1 MTITKELLCQ
11 LHFISMDLILGNQ
24 DYLVSLFRQNNDEW
38 ELKLSNKLELKNIQ
52 TVTLKLIFDDYQTE
66 CSVLIKETGEDFIIV
81 NKPERNDDMILQQF
95 IQQLNKIEYNN
106 EKYGR
111 RKEERIRIGLE
122 KYKDFNLS
130 KPEQTIIIEENR
142 YINQCAIVDVSLHGI
157 QIVTP
162 YMKPIEKTNNF
173 FISVSF
179 INPSET
185 IIINLHKVY
194 TRLTKINNR
203 IYANLSC
210 QILEPVNYIW
220 KERVINIIQIQ
231 NTINN

>member
-1 MTITKELLCQ
+1 MK
-11 LHFISMDLILGNQ
+11 
-24 DYLVSLFRQNNDEW
+24 NNDYEM
-38 ELKLSNKLELKNIQ
+38 LF
-52 TVTLKLIFDDYQTE
+52 TDR
-66 CSVLIKETGEDFIIV
+66 ETGEDFIIV

-179 INPSET
+179 SFMNRSESA
-185 IIINLHKVY
+185 LK
-194 TRLTKINNR
+194 RQSSS
-203 IYANLSC
+203 ADLS
-210 QILEPVNYIW
+210 ISL
-220 KERVINIIQIQ
+220 RSD
-231 NTINN
+231 